1 MREFEI
7 FWDDLSSEAKQRLI
21 SEGFEAHENI
31 GILPIAIINQEEEVE
46 KVEKIDTD
54 CEHCIRDNCEECW
67 LYKR

>member
-46 KVEKIDTD
+46 KIDTD
-54 CEHCIRDNCEECW
+54 CEDCSLW
-67 LYKR
+67 

>member
-46 KVEKIDTD
+46 KGFRFLSTLKN
-54 CEHCIRDNCEECW
+54 RYR
-67 LYKR
+67 L